1 MNASTLDVIVIGAGH
16 AGLSISYHLKKLHL
30 DHIVFEQGKIGN
42 SWSKQ
47 RWDSFRLN
55 TPNKFNLLPGQENI
69 FPDAEGFSSAPD
81 FVRLLQDYN
90 KKFDLPVV
98 ENSRVLS
105 VNNVSGLNK
114 FSVSVSENG
123 THKYYSSKQ
132 LVIASGGQNVKYIP
146 SFAKNISED
155 ILQLHACEYRNSS
168 SLPEGADLIVHCPQS
183 GVQIAEDLIDSGRR
197 VFISTS
203 QVARV
208 PRRYRGKDI
217 VDWLMLTGFNDVRYK
232 SRAI

>member
-1 MNASTLDVIVIGAGH
+1 
-16 AGLSISYHLKKLHL
+16 
-30 DHIVFEQGKIGN
+30 
-42 SWSKQ
+42 
-47 RWDSFRLN
+47 
-55 TPNKFNLLPGQENI
+55 
-69 FPDAEGFSSAPD
+69 
-81 FVRLLQDYN
+81 
-90 KKFDLPVV
+90 
-98 ENSRVLS
+98 LS
-105 VNNVSGLNK
+105 VDNVSGLNK

-132 LVIASGGQNVKYIP
+132 LVIASGGQNVKNIP
-146 SFAKNISED
+146 SFATNISED
-155 ILQLHACEYRNSS
+155 VLQLHACEYRNSS
-168 SLPEGADLIVHCPQS
+168 SLPEGAVLIAGSAQS
-183 GVQIAEDLIDSGRR
+183 GVQIAEDLIESGRR